1 MITIDIPGFDTL
13 VLGHCVA
20 DFSGTLSQDGRLID
34 GVRERLGLLA
44 DLLEI
49 HVLTSDTHGRARQA
63 LEGVRGTLHILQGE
77 RHELQKQ
84 QYVARLGAAGVVAV
98 GNGNNDVSMLQAA
111 RLGIAVCHAEG
122 CSAAAISAA
131 AILVNSPL
139 DALDLLLHPKRLT
152 ATLRR

>member
-84 QYVARLGAAGVVAV
+84 QYVARLGASSVVAL

-111 RLGIAVCHAEG
+111 RLGIAVCHAEA
-122 CSAAAISAA
+122 C
-131 AILVNSPL
+131 
-139 DALDLLLHPKRLT
+139 
-152 ATLRR
+152 